1 MAIEARARGVYSD
14 GSKTVAT
21 RAFILIETEVGRSRQ
36 VVSALRS
43 LEGVHSADVV
53 TGTVDVIALAEA
65 PEMASLADLITGKV
79 QAVRGVVR
87 TITCVTAG

>member
-1 MAIEARARGVYSD
+1 M
-14 GSKTVAT
+14 AT
-21 RAFILIETEVGRSRQ
+21 RAFILIETEVGRAQQ
-36 VVSALRS
+36 VANALRS

-65 PEMASLADLITGKV
+65 PEMAGLAELITGRM
-79 QAVRGVVR
+79 QAVRGVIR